1 MDIQILIGLLLTILP
16 ISELRIGLPVIIEYC
31 VRNGI
36 SIWPY
41 FLLVLIL
48 NIFIIFLIFIFF
60 DFVHES
66 FMKFRWYRNAIGHM
80 LKRLQRKV
88 NKVRNKMNKWSYL
101 ALMFFVAIPLPGSGA
116 WTGTLIAWVIGLD
129 RLKSFVAI
137 AFGVIVA
144 GLIILLV
151 SLGSL
156 GLFNGFY

>member
-1 MDIQILIGLLLTILP
+1 
-16 ISELRIGLPVIIEYC
+16 
-31 VRNGI
+31 
-36 SIWPY
+36 
-41 FLLVLIL
+41 
-48 NIFIIFLIFIFF
+48 
-60 DFVHES
+60 
-66 FMKFRWYRNAIGHM
+66 MKFRWYRNAIGHM

-116 WTGTLIAWVIGLD
+116 WTGTLIAWIIGLD
-129 RLKSFVAI
+129 RLKSFIAI